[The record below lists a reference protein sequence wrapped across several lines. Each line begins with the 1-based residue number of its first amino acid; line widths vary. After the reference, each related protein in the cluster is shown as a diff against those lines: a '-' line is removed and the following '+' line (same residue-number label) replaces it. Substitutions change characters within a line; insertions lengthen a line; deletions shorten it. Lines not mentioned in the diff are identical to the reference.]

1 MNDPADQKISNLQSR
16 RYNELNMSVSTLNEQ
31 INELVASTEGIEA
44 DIEVW
49 ERSIKNAK
57 KLMARNEKMAEKL
70 RAKRQ
75 IVAEAAFKAAA
86 IDQP

>member
-1 MNDPADQKISNLQSR
+1 MTNLQSR

>member
-1 MNDPADQKISNLQSR
+1 MTEPTDQKISNLQSR
-16 RYNELNMSVSTLNEQ
+16 RYNELTVSVSTLNEQ
-31 INELVASTEGIEA
+31 INELVASNEGIEA

-49 ERSIKNAK
+49 EASIKNARK
-57 KLMARNEKMAEKL
+57 IMAKNDKTAEKL